1 MPAARP
7 ASRSPRSVRRPV
19 TAAVRRL
26 VRRAERSERGSGP
39 ISTWIGFLVFL
50 GMLLFAVQA
59 LLNLYAT
66 SVVTSVAY
74 DAARQVAGSDGGADA
89 IAGAEDQARQLLGR
103 FGQEVAFDWSATTG
117 DDVVLRVQGTVP
129 SVLLPPRRGPLPF
142 GSIDRTVRLRVERF
156 R

>member
-1 MPAARP
+1 MT
-7 ASRSPRSVRRPV
+7 SVTV
-19 TAAVRRL
+19 G
-26 VRRAERSERGSGP
+26 ERSERGSGT
-39 ISTWIGFLVFL
+39 ISTWIGFVVFL

-66 SVVTSVAY
+66 SVLTSVAY
-74 DAARQVAGSDGGADA
+74 DAARRVAGSDGGTSA

-103 FGQEVAFDWSATTG
+103 FGSGVTFDWSATT
-117 DDVVLRVQGTVP
+117 DDDIVLRVRGDVP
-129 SVLLPPRRGPLPF
+129 SVLLRPGGPLPF

>member
-1 MPAARP
+1 MPAWP
-7 ASRSPRSVRRPV
+7 N
-19 TAAVRRL
+19 AVDACVAGL
-26 VRRAERSERGSGP
+26 TPHDERGGGP
-39 ISTWIGFLVFL
+39 ISTWIGFVVFL

-74 DAARQVAGSDGGADA
+74 DAARQVAGSDGGDA
-89 IAGAEDQARQLLGR
+89 ARAGAEDHARRLLGR
-103 FGQEVAFDWSATTG
+103 FGQEVSFDWSASTA
-117 DDVVLRVQGTVP
+117 DDVVLRVRGDVP
-129 SVLLPPRRGPLPF
+129 SVQLPLFGGGTMPF